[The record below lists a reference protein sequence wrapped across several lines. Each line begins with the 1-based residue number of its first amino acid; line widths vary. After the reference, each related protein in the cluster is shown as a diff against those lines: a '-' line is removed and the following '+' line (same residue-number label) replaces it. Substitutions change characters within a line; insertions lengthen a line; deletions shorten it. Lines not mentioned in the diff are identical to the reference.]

1 MLSPPRLFFRQ
12 LVQLPTRREDI
23 PRPHSKLNLFEFGAP
38 AGTKI
43 DNNNER
49 P

>member
-23 PRPHSKLNLFEFGAP
+23 PRPHSKLNLFEFGAV
-38 AGTKI
+38 GTKI